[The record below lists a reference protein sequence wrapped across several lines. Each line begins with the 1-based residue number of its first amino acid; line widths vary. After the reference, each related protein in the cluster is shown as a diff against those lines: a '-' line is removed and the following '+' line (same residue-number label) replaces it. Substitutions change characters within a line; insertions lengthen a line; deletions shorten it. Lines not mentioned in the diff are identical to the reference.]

1 MALTPEVFLR
11 DLPRA
16 MNGLDY
22 RVEGRHVAADAGE
35 GRRLTIDLSPLPTR
49 VLGGLLKLERCEV
62 TLAFEGWPEPER
74 DAFLEQ
80 FYRAYQRG
88 GG

>member
-1 MALTPEVFLR
+1 MALTPAVFLR

-16 MNGLDY
+16 MGGLDY
-22 RVEGRHVAADAGE
+22 SVEGGRVAAEAD
-35 GRRLTIDLSPLPTR
+35 GRRLTIDLEPLPPR
-49 VLGGLLKLERCEV
+49 VLGGPLSLERSAV
-62 TLAFEGWPEPER
+62 TLVFEGWAEVER
-74 DAFLEQ
+74 ERFLEQ

>member
-16 MNGLDY
+16 MGDLDY
-22 RVEGRHVAADAGE
+22 AVADGRVDAASD
-35 GRRLTIDLSPLPTR
+35 GRRLTIDLKPLPPR
-49 VLGGLLKLERCEV
+49 VIGLLSLERSEV
-62 TLAFEGWPEPER
+62 TIDFEGWAQAER
-74 DAFLEQ
+74 EDFLER